1 MGSKGIQ
8 ETNHMGANQ
17 LRSRGFTLIAALMM
31 LLLLSGIALGLMYM
45 VNTETRVGG
54 SDLEN
59 SLAFHASEGGMEKM
73 TADLAN
79 LFSSQQAP
87 TPANIA
93 ALQNL
98 PPTIQGITYRD
109 YSINVK
115 TNADGS
121 FYSETRSISSGP
133 NAGLMAQIVPMTL
146 SVTAQRPLGDQVHM
160 YRTVEI
166 ALIPV
171 FQFGVFSD
179 SDLSYFPGPVFDF
192 AGRVHTN
199 GNLFLADGNTLQLH
213 SKVSAVGE
221 VIRAELANG
230 HPTSSG
236 YTGAVYV
243 PKAPTGCDAT
253 IPPVPANCRNLAQTE
268 GSKVGGVTS
277 ANNPNWTTLSTG
289 TYNSMI
295 INGRTGAVPLTL
307 PFVGGGASPV
317 QIIRRPAPNELQG
330 SAVGASR
337 LYNQAQIRVQIS
349 DDPRENHADGSAVD
363 AQDIELASQVPAN
376 IVTLRPGIAAGSGT
390 AQAGV
395 AVAGVSGTNYFGEAR
410 TTTDGNFVAPRN
422 VYGVQNP
429 PIAFPGGNEWPLIGG
444 WLRVEI
450 RKADGTWMPVTAEW
464 LTLGFA
470 RGLLPGLFAGSTE

>member
-1 MGSKGIQ
+1 MG
-8 ETNHMGANQ
+8 TTQ
-17 LRSRGFTLIAALMM
+17 LRSRGFTLIAALLL
-31 LLLLSGIALGLMYM
+31 LLLLSGIAVGLMYM

-59 SLAFHASEGGMEKM
+59 SLAFHSAEGGMEKM

-98 PPTIQGITYRD
+98 PPVIPGVTYRD
-109 YSINVK
+109 YTINVQTK
-115 TNADGS
+115 PDGS
-121 FYSETRSISSGP
+121 FYSETRTISSGP

-199 GNLFLADGNTLQLH
+199 GNLFLADGNKLQLH
-213 SKVSAVGE
+213 DKVSAVGE
-221 VIRAELANG
+221 VIRAQLANG
-230 HPTSSG
+230 YPTSTN
-236 YTGAVYV
+236 YTGSVFI
-243 PKAPTGCDAT
+243 PRAPGGCDIAT
-253 IPPVPANCRNLAQTE
+253 PPATNCRNLAQNE

-277 ANNPNWTTLSTG
+277 ANNNGPPSWTTISTG
-289 TYNSMI
+289 GSYYNSFI

-307 PFVGGGASPV
+307 PFVGGGATPI
-317 QIIRRPAPNELQG
+317 QIIRRPAPNEMAG
-330 SAVGASR
+330 SAVGGSR
-337 LYNQAQIRVQIS
+337 LYNQAQVRVLLA
-349 DDPRENHADGSAVD
+349 DTADREPR
-363 AQDIELASQVPAN
+363 
-376 IVTLRPGIAAGSGT
+376 
-390 AQAGV
+390 
-395 AVAGVSGTNYFGEAR
+395 
-410 TTTDGNFVAPRN
+410 
-422 VYGVQNP
+422 
-429 PIAFPGGNEWPLIGG
+429 
-444 WLRVEI
+444 
-450 RKADGTWMPVTAEW
+450 
-464 LTLGFA
+464 
-470 RGLLPGLFAGSTE
+470 